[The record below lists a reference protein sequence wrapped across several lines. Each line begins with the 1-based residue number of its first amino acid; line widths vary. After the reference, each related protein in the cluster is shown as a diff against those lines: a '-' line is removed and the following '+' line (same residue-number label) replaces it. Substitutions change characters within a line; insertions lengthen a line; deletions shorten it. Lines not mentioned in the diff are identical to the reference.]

1 MCGKQYKRQDKL
13 KMHMNKVHFSKK
25 KPSKTQLKL
34 EARAERKAKQIE
46 TVNRILLKM
55 YSIRK

>member
-34 EARAERKAKQIE
+34 EARADRKAKQIE
-46 TVNRILLKM
+46 TVNYYI
-55 YSIRK
+55 INN